1 MFAKVSLEVWWS
13 AKQRSLLTDRRTK
26 SVWQTGDNRLT
37 NPWLDIRFKI
47 ENIKTCNS
55 RGIRPA
61 IICLKTLQ
69 VRGSVFIPIF
79 FRFFNIS
86 FKLFL
91 LNQSINFLQLDL
103 LEKCD
108 FTKFKL
114 RKLNYHY
121 IYFLRE
127 NNPNR
132 II

>member
-47 ENIKTCNS
+47 EIIKTCNS

-61 IICLKTLQ
+61 IMCLKTLQ
-69 VRGSVFIPIF
+69 VRGQYLFQSSLDSL
-79 FRFFNIS
+79 NIS
-86 FKLFL
+86 FTLFS
-91 LNQSINFLQLDL
+91 LNQSINFLPLNL

-108 FTKFKL
+108 FTNFKL
-114 RKLNYHY
+114 RKLNYHFFFKK
-121 IYFLRE
+121 ITPTE
-127 NNPNR
+127 SNDC
-132 II
+132 